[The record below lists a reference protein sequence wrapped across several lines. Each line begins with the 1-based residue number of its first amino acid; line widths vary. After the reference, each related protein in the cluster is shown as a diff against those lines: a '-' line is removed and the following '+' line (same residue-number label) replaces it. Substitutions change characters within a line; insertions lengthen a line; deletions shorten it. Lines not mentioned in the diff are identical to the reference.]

1 MTPPV
6 SPPSRAAAAFGLL
19 PGVLL
24 SATLALLAILLRRL
38 PFLQGL
44 SPLIL
49 ALGLGVA
56 LRSAVGLPAACKS
69 GVAFSLRRI
78 LRFAVMLLGLQLSLR
93 QVVDLGGLGLLI
105 VCLTLGGSYLFT
117 IVVGA
122 WLRIDRK
129 LCHLIAA
136 GTSVCGASAVL
147 AANTVAEGSDED
159 AAYAVAV
166 VTVFGT
172 LAMLTYPLLPGLL
185 SLSEKA
191 YGLWAG
197 ASIHEVAQVVAAAF
211 QNGPLSLEVATISKL
226 SRVLLLAPLVAVLG
240 FLAARKGRPA
250 AEGKRRPFPVP
261 GFVIGFVGLC
271 LVSTWFPLAD
281 GARPW
286 VLTFNQFLLATA
298 LAAMGLET
306 DLRKLSGRGA
316 RPLVLGA
323 AGWLFIAGLSYAL
336 IRTFG
341 YWPP

>member
-1 MTPPV
+1 V
-6 SPPSRAAAAFGLL
+6 A
-19 PGVLL
+19 L
-24 SATLALLAILLRRL
+24 SAALALLALLLRQVPVL
-38 PFLQGL
+38 AKL

-49 ALGLGVA
+49 ALGLGMA
-56 LRSAVGLPAACKS
+56 LRNVVGLPAVCKA
-69 GVAFSLRRI
+69 GVVFSLRRV

-93 QVVDLGGLGLLI
+93 QVVDLGGLGLL
-105 VCLTLGGSYLFT
+105 VVVLTLGGSYLFT
-117 IVVGA
+117 VGVGA

-159 AAYAVAV
+159 ATYAVAV

-172 LAMLTYPLLPGLL
+172 LAMLTYPLLPELL

-211 QNGPLSLEVATISKL
+211 QNGPVSGDVATVSKL

-240 FLAARKGRPA
+240 LLAARKGRA
-250 AEGKRRPFPVP
+250 AGGGKSRPSPVP
-261 GFVIGFVGLC
+261 LFVVGFVGLC
-271 LVSTWFPLAD
+271 LVGTWFPLTGDVKA
-281 GARPW
+281 W
-286 VLTFNQFLLATA
+286 VETANRFLLSMA

-306 DLRKLSGRGA
+306 DVRKLTGRGV

-336 IRTFG
+336 IRALS
-341 YWPP
+341 Y

>member
-1 MTPPV
+1 MTPPAS
-6 SPPSRAAAAFGLL
+6 SPTRAAAVYRLL
-19 PGVLL
+19 PGLAL
-24 SATLALLAILLRRL
+24 SAALALLALLLRQVPL
-38 PFLQGL
+38 LAKL

-49 ALGLGVA
+49 ALGLGMA
-56 LRSAVGLPAACKS
+56 LRNAVGLPAVCRA
-69 GVAFSLRRI
+69 GVAFSLRRV

-93 QVVDLGGLGLLI
+93 QLVDLGGLGLL
-105 VCLTLGGSYLFT
+105 VVVLTLGGTYLFT
-117 IVVGA
+117 VGVGA

-172 LAMLTYPLLPGLL
+172 LAMLTYPLLPELL

-211 QNGPLSLEVATISKL
+211 QNGPVSGDVATVSKL
-226 SRVLLLAPLVAVLG
+226 SRVLLLAPLVAILG
-240 FLAARKGRPA
+240 LVAARKGRTVSG
-250 AEGKRRPFPVP
+250 EKSRPWPVP
-261 GFVIGFVGLC
+261 GFVIGFVALC
-271 LVSTWFPLAD
+271 LVGTWFPLTGDAKV
-281 GARPW
+281 W
-286 VLTFNQFLLATA
+286 VETANRFLLSMA

-306 DLRKLSGRGA
+306 DVRKLTGRGV
-316 RPLVLGA
+316 RPLMLGA

-336 IRTFG
+336 IRALS
-341 YWPP
+341 Y